1 MAAWRKGDGDRCS
14 GGSEL
19 GAGIAGQV
27 GAGGGQ
33 VGGGEVIG
41 RRQFGDRTAL
51 AGGWREI
58 WLGYNG
64 DPVVLWRPI
73 VFGAGA
79 ACLPG
84 QLSFWRRKKMA
95 ALVMSSLMPRPRFH
109 LFIPKRRLALTSSS
123 TSLAGAENQPQVK
136 AVQLVRRSFS

>member
-1 MAAWRKGDGDRCS
+1 MAAWRKGDGDRCR
-14 GGSEL
+14 GGSGKL
-19 GAGIAGQV
+19 GAGIVGQV
-27 GAGGGQ
+27 GAGVGQ

-51 AGGWREI
+51 S
-58 WLGYNG
+58 
-64 DPVVLWRPI
+64 VVLWRPI

-136 AVQLVRRSFS
+136 AV